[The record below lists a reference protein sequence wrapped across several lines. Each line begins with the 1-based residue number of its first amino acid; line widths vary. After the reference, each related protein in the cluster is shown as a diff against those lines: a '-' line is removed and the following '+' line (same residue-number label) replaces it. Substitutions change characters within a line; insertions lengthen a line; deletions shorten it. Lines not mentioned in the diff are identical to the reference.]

1 MLLMSHTRG
10 CDAQYKDHP
19 DRQISHFPTC
29 RALQALSASV
39 SPYKPYR
46 VHLLYC
52 GLPVKQISGF
62 YPVTNSQRSPYR
74 YGSHQDLLIVL
85 HLFKDAVGTNAN
97 VKDHQL
103 RGMIGALM
111 AEEL

>member
-62 YPVTNSQRSPYR
+62 YPE